1 MVRACT
7 HHPLRRNGACKH
19 TPCGGTMKRPMSDAR
34 IGGIVAT
41 VVLVAMFA
49 FVGLFIWMGS

>member
-1 MVRACT
+1 
-7 HHPLRRNGACKH
+7 
-19 TPCGGTMKRPMSDAR
+19 MKRPMSDAR